1 MLRVDRINN
10 GIVLDH
16 IQPGQ
21 GLKVFERLGPR
32 EAGYPVA
39 LLMNVTSSKMGRKD
53 INKISGT
60 LDLDLTM
67 LGLLAP
73 DATVNCIENGAVTR
87 KVSPGLPEQ
96 VVGLI
101 ECKNP
106 RCITTVERQR
116 AYVFVLVNRAA
127 KEYEC
132 AYCGERTRV

>member
-1 MLRVDRINN
+1 MLRVDRITA
-10 GIVLDH
+10 GIVIDH
-16 IQPGQ
+16 IRPGQ
-21 GLKVFERLGPR
+21 GMKVFERLGLR
-32 EAGYPVA
+32 DAGYPVA

-53 INKISGT
+53 IIKISDT

-73 DATVNCIENGAVTR
+73 DATVNYIKDGAVTR
-87 KVSPGLPEQ
+87 KVTPGLPER

-106 RCITTVERQR
+106 RCITTVERQG
-116 AYVFVLVNRAA
+116 ASVFTLVDRAA

-132 AYCGERTRV
+132 AYCGERVRV

>member
-21 GLKVFERLGPR
+21 GLKVFERLGLR
-32 EAGYPVA
+32 SAGYPVA

-53 INKISGT
+53 IIKISGT
-60 LDLDLTM
+60 LDIDLTM
-67 LGLLAP
+67 LGLLTP
-73 DATVNCIENGAVTR
+73 DVTVDYIETGVVTR
-87 KVSPGLPEQ
+87 KVTPGLPKQ
-96 VVGLI
+96 VIGLI

-106 RCITTVERQR
+106 RCITTVERQG
-116 AYVFVLVNRAA
+116 ASMFVLVDRET

-132 AYCGERTRV
+132 AYCGERVRV

>member
-21 GLKVFERLGPR
+21 GLKVFERLGLR
-32 EAGYPVA
+32 RAGYSVA
-39 LLMNVTSSKMGRKD
+39 LLMNVTSSKMGHKD
-53 INKISGT
+53 IIKISDT
-60 LDLDLTM
+60 LDIDLTM

-73 DATVNCIENGAVTR
+73 DATVDYIENGVVTR
-87 KVSPGLPEQ
+87 KVTPGLPEQ
-96 VVGLI
+96 VIGLI

-106 RCITTVERQR
+106 RCITTMERQGKSL
-116 AYVFVLVNRAA
+116 FVLVDREA

-132 AYCGERTRV
+132 AYCGERVRV

>member
-1 MLRVDRINN
+1 MLRVDRITA
-10 GIVLDH
+10 GIVIDH

-21 GLKVFERLGPR
+21 GLKVFDRLGLR
-32 EAGYPVA
+32 NAGYPVA

-53 INKISGT
+53 IIKISDT

-73 DATVNCIENGAVTR
+73 DATVNYIEDGVVKR
-87 KVSPGLPEQ
+87 KLTPGLPER

-106 RCITTVERQR
+106 RCITTVERQG
-116 AYVFVLVNRAA
+116 ASVFTLVDRAA

-132 AYCGERTRV
+132 AYCGERVRV

>member
-1 MLRVDRINN
+1 MLRVDRITA
-10 GIVLDH
+10 GIVIDH

-21 GLKVFERLGPR
+21 GLKVFDRLGLR
-32 EAGYPVA
+32 NAGYPVA

-53 INKISGT
+53 IIKISDT

-73 DATVNCIENGAVTR
+73 DATVNYIEDGVVKR
-87 KVSPGLPEQ
+87 KVTPGLPER

-106 RCITTVERQR
+106 RCITTVERQG
-116 AYVFVLVNRAA
+116 ASVFTLVDRAA

-132 AYCGERTRV
+132 AYCGERVRV

>member
-1 MLRVDRINN
+1 MLRVDRITN

-21 GLKVFERLGPR
+21 GLKVFERLGLR
-32 EAGYPVA
+32 SAGYPVA

-53 INKISGT
+53 IIKISDT

-73 DATVNCIENGAVTR
+73 DATVNYIKDGVVTQ
-87 KVSPGLPEQ
+87 KVTPGLPER

-101 ECKNP
+101 KCKNP
-106 RCITTVERQR
+106 RCITTVEHQK
-116 AYVFVLVNRAA
+116 ASVFVLVDRET

-132 AYCGERTRV
+132 AYCGERVRV